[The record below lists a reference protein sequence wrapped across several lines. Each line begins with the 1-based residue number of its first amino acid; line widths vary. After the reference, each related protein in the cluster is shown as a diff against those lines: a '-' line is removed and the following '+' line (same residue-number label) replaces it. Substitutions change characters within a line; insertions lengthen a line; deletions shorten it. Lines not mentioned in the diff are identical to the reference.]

1 MYDLSLIKSVIQQ
14 LQNIRIPI
22 AFVDSIG
29 VPLYNAMVS
38 LNNFCQNSDKKE
50 DISISDIEVSKEP
63 QVEEDRS

>member
-1 MYDLSLIKSVIQQ
+1 MYDLSLIRSVIQQ

-63 QVEEDRS
+63 QVEEGRS